1 MKESDRVEMDLEIQ
15 LMLNGLNSARL
26 HLQLG
31 HDAEAQFDLKSVA
44 TDAESLSEQIR
55 ISTGQ
60 PEFATR
66 RS

>member
-1 MKESDRVEMDLEIQ
+1 MKKSERDEMDLEIQ
-15 LMLNGLNSARL
+15 LMLNGLNSARI

-31 HDAEAQFDLKSVA
+31 HDSEAQFDLKSVA

-55 ISTGQ
+55 ISIGA
-60 PEFATR
+60 PGFATR